1 MKAKNLLKKAFLLLA
16 LMGGASSAWADTTYK
31 ITYNGSDAGN
41 TNYFGYSGNHNFN
54 PKFNGCTYD
63 GTSFTSGLKM
73 ENGSTI
79 TFTTANTATVTV
91 VQSTWSNKGIKLD
104 NTSIANSTASTTT
117 GAYIYTISNVA
128 AGSHTIVRDG
138 GELGIF
144 QVTVVEAAGT
154 KPTITTQPASA
165 TYVVDASPAALTVEA
180 SASAGDLSY
189 QWYKN
194 TDQDKT
200 AKEADKI
207 AGATSATLE
216 AANIS
221 TAAVGTTYYYVVV
234 TDGNGSTT
242 SDLATITVLT
252 GIAPDVSAA
261 ISTSAVRA
269 GTTVTLTA
277 TVNAGTPAPTLQ
289 WYTCDSDG
297 SNESPIDG
305 ATNTTYQPSTAS
317 TGTYYFKV
325 KAHNDSGD
333 DYSDVVTLTVIAQGV
348 SGAVGDLET
357 ISSNYTFIAD
367 NHTGNGVVGFT
378 SGYLYDESRIFSPN
392 GNNASTS
399 KGSSTI
405 DGNTYYNSL
414 RVKSNSQ
421 DILAFKVGGAC
432 YITFYA
438 ETTGK
443 NPARPIKVGN
453 DVDDGSYGTISD
465 ANEDHIVYIPSAGTV
480 YLTGNS
486 DRFIAGFKVT
496 FTVSKTITPAGWA
509 SFSSSYPLDL
519 STISGGTA
527 YYASAAGGETVTLT
541 PTGDVSVPAGE
552 GIMVKGTADDVFT
565 IKVAANGTAIDG
577 NLLKGQTTTGSVA
590 ASTDATKHY
599 VFGYVTET
607 PTTYGFYNL
616 TSATPVD
623 AGKAYLETTGNLARA
638 LRISLGGITEVENVE
653 AAPVATVKKNGAY
666 LENGK
671 IAIYKNGMKFNA
683 NGQLIK

>member
-1 MKAKNLLKKAFLLLA
+1 MKTKNLLKKAFLLLA
-16 LMGGASSAWADTTYK
+16 LIGGASNAWADTTYK
-31 ITYNGSDAGN
+31 ITYNGSDGGN
-41 TNYFGYSGNHNFN
+41 TTYFGHSGNHNFN
-54 PKFNGCTYD
+54 TKFKDCTYD

-73 ENGSTI
+73 EGSSTI
-79 TFTTANTATVTV
+79 TFTNTNTATVTV
-91 VQSTWSNKGIKLD
+91 VQSTWSNNGIKFD
-104 NTSIANSTASTTT
+104 NTSIANSTASTATT

-207 AGATSATLE
+207 AGATSATLA

-242 SDLATITVLT
+242 SDLATITVVT

-261 ISTSAVRA
+261 ISASAVRA

-392 GNNASTS
+392 GNNASTL

-414 RVKSNSQ
+414 RVKSSSQ
-421 DILAFKVGGAC
+421 DVLAFKVGGAC
-432 YITFYA
+432 VITFYT
-438 ETTGK
+438 ENPGK
-443 NPARPIKVGN
+443 SRTIKVGN
-453 DVDDGSYGTISD
+453 AVNDDSYGTISD
-465 ANEDHIVYIPSAGTV
+465 DDEEHIISIPAAGTV
-480 YLTGNS
+480 YLTGS
-486 DRFIAGFKVT
+486 GDRFIAGFKVV
-496 FTVSKTITPAGWA
+496 FNVSKTITSAGWA
-509 SFSSSYPLDL
+509 TLYSDKALDF
-519 STISGGTA
+519 
-527 YYASAAGGETVTLT
+527 
-541 PTGDVSVPAGE
+541 TGDIANLTDAYIVTGATGTTLNLTS
-552 GIMVKGTADDVFT
+552 VKGN
-565 IKVAANGTAIDG
+565 KVAANTGILIAGSEGTVTIP
-577 NLLKGQTTTGSVA
+577 VA
-590 ASTDATKHY
+590 ASGTDYSATNKL
-599 VFGYVTET
+599 VGVTTET
-607 PTTYGFYNL
+607 PGVAAGIYVLMGTPSVGFYETINAF
-616 TSATPVD
+616 TVGANT
-623 AGKAYLETTGNLARA
+623 AYLPANFDEVTSGARSAYFFGGDITGVNQ
-638 LRISLGGITEVENVE
+638 VE
-653 AAPVATVKKNGAY
+653 ATSEAEVKEGKFI
-666 LENGK
+666 ENGK
-671 IAIYKNGMKFNA
+671 LVIVKNGVKYNA
-683 NGQLIK
+683 AGAKLY